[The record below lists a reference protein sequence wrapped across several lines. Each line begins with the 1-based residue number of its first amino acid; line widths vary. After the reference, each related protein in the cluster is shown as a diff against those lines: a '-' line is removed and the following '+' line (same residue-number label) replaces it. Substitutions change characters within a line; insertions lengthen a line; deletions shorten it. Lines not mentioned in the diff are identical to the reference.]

1 MRIDF
6 YNRDGNEIWL
16 EKVGEKG
23 WWQLRM
29 AQPSLFNYTRL
40 IFEEEEIY
48 AVDPPGGPFISVGS
62 EVGIGR
68 LYIIEEIRNTSLGI
82 FLRLKEKND
91 KTSPES
97 LIYRI

>member
-6 YNRDGNEIWL
+6 YNRDGNGVWL
-16 EKVGEKG
+16 EKVGEEE

-62 EVGIGR
+62 EVGP
-68 LYIIEEIRNTSLGI
+68 YIVGEIRNTSLGI
-82 FLRLKEKND
+82 FLLLKENV
-91 KTSPES
+91 KTSA
-97 LIYRI
+97 

>member
-6 YNRDGNEIWL
+6 YNRDGNGVWI

-29 AQPSLFNYTRL
+29 DQPSLFNYTRL
-40 IFEEEEIY
+40 IFEEEDNQGIY

-62 EVGIGR
+62 KWWCGSDEELEVK
-68 LYIIEEIRNTSLGI
+68 EIRNTSLGV
-82 FLRLKEKND
+82 FLKLA
-91 KTSPES
+91 KTTT
-97 LIYRI
+97 

>member
-40 IFEEEEIY
+40 IFEEEEEIY
-48 AVDPPGGPFISVGS
+48 AVAPPGGPFISVGS
-62 EVGIGR
+62 EVGIGGP
-68 LYIIEEIRNTSLGI
+68 YIVGEIRNTSLGI
-82 FLRLKEKND
+82 FLQLKEKNV
-91 KTSPES
+91 KNLT
-97 LIYRI
+97 